1 MRISTRGVYAL
12 EAMLALG
19 SQPAGERVS
28 IRQISEQT
36 GLSDSYL
43 EQIFALLKRGGL
55 LVSLRG
61 NHGGYYLARPAST
74 ITVGDIVR
82 AAEGS
87 LTPVNCADPSAH
99 GCERYRD
106 CLSRP
111 VWSLM
116 EQEIAKFVD
125 EITLEDLHRKFAAW
139 EQDTQ
144 MDFFI

>member
-12 EAMLALG
+12 EAMLALV
-19 SQPAGERVS
+19 SQPEGERVS

-61 NHGGYYLARPAST
+61 NRGGYHLARPANA

-87 LTPVNCADPSAH
+87 INPVNCTNPSAP
-99 GCERYRD
+99 GCDRFKN

-111 VWSLM
+111 VWNLM
-116 EQEIAKFVD
+116 EQELAGFVD
-125 EITLEDLHRKFAAW
+125 QITLNDLYRKFAAW
-139 EQDTQ
+139 EQDSQ
-144 MDFFI
+144 MEFFI